1 MAETDRNTG
10 EDNGDLGLFFQ
21 AARRETP
28 PLPDGLA
35 ARILGDADQVQAGFG
50 TSEKDATGRGL
61 WQQVMQMLGGWPSI
75 GGLAAACAAGM
86 WIGLAPPSF
95 LPDPM
100 QLVTG
105 AQADIDLFGG
115 DDLVAALS
123 EEG

>member
-1 MAETDRNTG
+1 MAETQKDM
-10 EDNGDLGLFFQ
+10 DDLGLLLQ
-21 AARRETP
+21 AAQRETL

-35 ARILGDADQVQAGFG
+35 ARILGDAEQVQAGF
-50 TSEKDATGRGL
+50 AGRAEVAARPGPGL
-61 WQQVMQMLGGWPSI
+61 WRQMMDMLGGWPSV
-75 GGLAAACAAGM
+75 GGLAAACAAGV

-105 AQADIDLFGG
+105 AQSDIDLYGAEE
-115 DDLVAALS
+115 LAALMA